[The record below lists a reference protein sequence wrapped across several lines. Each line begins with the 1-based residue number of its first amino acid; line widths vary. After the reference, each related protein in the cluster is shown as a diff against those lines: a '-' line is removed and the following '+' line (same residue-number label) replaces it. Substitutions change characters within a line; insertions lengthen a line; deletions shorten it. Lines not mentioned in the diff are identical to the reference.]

1 MITDINR
8 QTIISELNRVN
19 LPLYW
24 IKYAE
29 YEVDNELFNLSNSV
43 LIQAIETEK
52 KMDRPYIDSQILL
65 NSVLT
70 EFGMNHNFHRQFR
83 ERHANSN
90 SGQVLGMQLYHLMIK
105 DSDVWVYC
113 ETQQSGHLFP
123 HATYFK

>member
-8 QTIISELNRVN
+8 QATISELNRTK
-19 LPLYW
+19 LPSYW
-24 IKYAE
+24 IKYFE
-29 YEVDNELFNLSNSV
+29 YEADDELFNLSNNE
-43 LIQAIETEK
+43 LIKGIETEK
-52 KMDRPYIDSQILL
+52 KKDKPYIDSQILL

-70 EFGMNHNFHRQFR
+70 KFGESHNFHRQFR
-83 ERHANSN
+83 ERHANSD

-113 ETQQSGHLFP
+113 ETKQRGHLFP